1 MPRKSRIDAPG
12 ALHYIIVRG
21 IEQKEIFKDNLDHN
35 TFLDRLNVILTD
47 NKGTEPMKDLLIQ
60 IVKALVD
67 NPEQVQVNEVV
78 SAQTVVLELKVDK
91 SDMGKVIGK
100 QGKTA
105 YAIRTLLNAASGK
118 TRKRYVLEIVE

>member
-1 MPRKSRIDAPG
+1 MR
-12 ALHYIIVRG
+12 
-21 IEQKEIFKDNLDHN
+21 
-35 TFLDRLNVILTD
+35 
-47 NKGTEPMKDLLIQ
+47 DLLIQ

-78 SAQTVVLELKVDK
+78 GAQTVVLELKVDK

-105 YAIRTLLNAASGK
+105 QAIRTLLNAASGK